1 MDYKKIFAFGYGERM
16 RSEGRYILPI
26 TIHGHEATIE
36 LDMIDTNLPLL
47 LAREEMEILRIILH
61 LDRDVIELRGKRG
74 PFTITEDEEAQ
85 ATEAKGETEIA
96 GNATG
101 IGWKRLWKAEPV
113 KEALRRIQ
121 HQKNR
126 ETTTRARSE
135 A

>member
-1 MDYKKIFAFGYGERM
+1 
-16 RSEGRYILPI
+16 
-26 TIHGHEATIE
+26 
-36 LDMIDTNLPLL
+36 MIDTNLPLL

-61 LDRDVIELRGKRG
+61 LERDVIELRGKRG
-74 PFTITEDEEAQ
+74 PFTITEDGLPAIELRQEHQQNADNNGEEAQ
-85 ATEAKGETEIA
+85 ATEAKGGTEIA